1 MWYNEIFEVIKNK
14 IIERWMILLEEK
26 GIKCDVFF
34 DSFFWFFYFKYIVNI
49 VCYSLLL
56 IILDVYKFINFIF
69 ILFNKKLNEFY

>member
-34 DSFFWFFYFKYIVNI
+34 DCFFLFFYFKYIVNI

-56 IILDVYKFINFIF
+56 IILDVYKFINFIY